1 MPEVETQAPPPV
13 VDNKKL
19 SAQLKTLKRDLG
31 KVEQVM
37 LDLQTRKHGLEARLS
52 EPLPVQE
59 IGALGTELKQVD
71 EELAVQEEKWL
82 AISEQIEAAGG

>member
-1 MPEVETQAPPPV
+1 
-13 VDNKKL
+13 
-19 SAQLKTLKRDLG
+19 
-31 KVEQVM
+31 M

-71 EELAVQEEKWL
+71 EELSVQEEKWL
-82 AISEQIEAAGG
+82 AISEEIEAVGG

>member
-19 SAQLKTLKRDLG
+19 LAQLKTLKRDLG
-31 KVEQVM
+31 KIEQIM
-37 LDLQTRKHGLEARLS
+37 LELQTRKHGLEARLS